1 MMYAKMKANTLDTN
15 QTVGR
20 AICSHHGPNIG
31 PFHPPRNRIVASD
44 ETVTMLAYSARKNMA
59 NFMPLYSV
67 CQPATSSCSDSA
79 RSNGRRL
86 VSATALMTYTKK
98 ATGWR
103 KKFHRGMN
111 PNHVP
116 CWLVTSCA

>member
-1 MMYAKMKANTLDTN
+1 M
-15 QTVGR
+15 
-20 AICSHHGPNIG
+20 
-31 PFHPPRNRIVASD
+31 VASA

-86 VSATALMTYTKK
+86 VSAIPLSTYTRN
-98 ATGWR
+98 ATG
-103 KKFHRGMN
+103 
-111 PNHVP
+111 
-116 CWLVTSCA
+116 